1 MERRAVSFVCRGQHQ
16 GANLLAVQFKQYFLT
31 AIIGVLAAFNLPG
44 CAADQKVEPLV
55 DQRVELPKREPK
67 ISPAP
72 QTAQVLANWI
82 GIEPYGSGVTGL
94 FKVVV
99 VTSYGAG
106 TPILPGGTLIKAIFS
121 YRLTE
126 EELIQ
131 LRSKNPQGDW
141 QVSLSYQII
150 PDGATKQL
158 NWSVISLTTDGPK
171 KVESE
176 Q

>member
-1 MERRAVSFVCRGQHQ
+1 M
-16 GANLLAVQFKQYFLT
+16 
-31 AIIGVLAAFNLPG
+31 AFTLPG
-44 CAADQKVEPLV
+44 CAGEKKVERPLADQSVEVP
-55 DQRVELPKREPK
+55 RREPRR
-67 ISPAP
+67 PPTP
-72 QTAQVLANWI
+72 QSAQVVANWI

-141 QVSLSYQII
+141 QISLSYQIV
-150 PDGATKQL
+150 PDGATKL
-158 NWSVISLTTDGPK
+158 FNWRVTSLTTDVPNIK
-171 KVESE
+171 ESE

>member
-1 MERRAVSFVCRGQHQ
+1 MERWAATFVWPVPHQ

-31 AIIGVLAAFNLPG
+31 AIIGVFAAFNLPG
-44 CAADQKVEPLV
+44 CAAEKKVEPLV

-67 ISPAP
+67 RSPAP
-72 QTAQVLANWI
+72 QTAQVVANWI

-150 PDGATKQL
+150 PDGATKL
-158 NWSVISLTTDGPK
+158 FNWRVTSLTTDVPNIK
-171 KVESE
+171 ESE

>member
-1 MERRAVSFVCRGQHQ
+1 M
-16 GANLLAVQFKQYFLT
+16 
-31 AIIGVLAAFNLPG
+31 
-44 CAADQKVEPLV
+44 

-72 QTAQVLANWI
+72 QTAKVLANWI
-82 GIEPYGSGVTGL
+82 GIEPHGIGVAGL

-106 TPILPGGTLIKAIFS
+106 TPVLPGGTLIKALFS
-121 YRLTE
+121 YRMTE
-126 EELIQ
+126 EEIIH

-150 PDGATKQL
+150 PDGATKL
-158 NWSVISLTTDGPK
+158 FNWRVTSLTTDVPNIK
-171 KVESE
+171 ESE